1 MILRVSHLKGLLNDE
16 KSVNIN
22 DSIWLIISNLLLQ
35 KTAWLSEREREI
47 EDSKY
52 LDGWVYSI
60 ILHDEFKLL
69 QVHLHLHGPKLTL
82 VISP

>member
-1 MILRVSHLKGLLNDE
+1 MILRVNLLKGLLNDE
-16 KSVNIN
+16 KSVNNN

-69 QVHLHLHGPKLTL
+69 QVHLH
-82 VISP
+82 